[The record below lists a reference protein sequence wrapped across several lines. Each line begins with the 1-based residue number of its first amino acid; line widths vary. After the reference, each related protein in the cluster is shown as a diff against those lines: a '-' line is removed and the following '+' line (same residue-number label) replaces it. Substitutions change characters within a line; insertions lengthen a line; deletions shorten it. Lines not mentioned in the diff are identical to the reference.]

1 MMMKK
6 VISKT
11 ACSQSMVKN
20 LKEQVYIIK
29 RISKLLSEKD
39 LCSRRE
45 ADELIQL
52 GLVKVDGR
60 VAKIG
65 EKCNYDSILTI
76 DKKPLKHTIIL
87 NKPLGFVSSQP
98 EKNYKPA
105 ITLIT
110 KNNYHG
116 NNKNL
121 NLDKFFFKKLA
132 VAGRLDINSSGLLI
146 FTQDGVIAKKI
157 IGNDS
162 SIEKEYLVRTYHN
175 ITNKKLNELKNVDR
189 IYNKPI
195 KKFKVSKLKVNLLK
209 FIS

>member
-1 MMMKK
+1 MGVLPLEFMKNESIETLK
-6 VISKT
+6 LKGDELFTISNLDKIRPQQKIAMLIQRSNGEIFSINLNLRIDT
-11 ACSQSMVKN
+11 AHRDRILSKWWYSTLCFRRNYKLNYQKN
-20 LKEQVYIIK
+20 F
-29 RISKLLSEKD
+29 KLLSEKG

-52 GLVKVDGR
+52 GLVKVNGR

-65 EKCNYDSILTI
+65 EKCSYDSILTI

-121 NLDKFFFKKLA
+121 NLDKFF
-132 VAGRLDINSSGLLI
+132 
-146 FTQDGVIAKKI
+146 
-157 IGNDS
+157 
-162 SIEKEYLVRTYHN
+162 
-175 ITNKKLNELKNVDR
+175 LKN
-189 IYNKPI
+189 
-195 KKFKVSKLKVNLLK
+195 
-209 FIS
+209 